1 MKITSIGQNLAV
13 INRKIFIFLGTKFC
27 CLKMTSQISKIDK
40 TQFCLSRR
48 FKICN
53 MILSSLLGNGR
64 INMYFSKFK
73 PYDKRGRSQFKI
85 SHIPW
90 LEHITMEHLWEKSRK
105 IHCKTKIN
113 DPSESQRKK
122 GNIKRFFDIF
132 GLVREVKQFK
142 NKLKRWLKTALL
154 FFFVSYPNFFKRWH
168 PYSFSHVK
176 LQIFVLT
183 EWVGFQISVWKF
195 FVAIEFFSRKH

>member
-1 MKITSIGQNLAV
+1 
-13 INRKIFIFLGTKFC
+13 
-27 CLKMTSQISKIDK
+27 
-40 TQFCLSRR
+40 
-48 FKICN
+48 

-73 PYDKRGRSQFKI
+73 PYDRRGKSQFKI

-90 LEHITMEHLWEKSRK
+90 LEHITTEHLWEKSRK
-105 IHCKTKIN
+105 THYKTKII
-113 DPSESQRKK
+113 DPSESQRKES
-122 GNIKRFFDIF
+122 NIKRFFDIF
-132 GLVREVKQFK
+132 VLVREVKQFK

-154 FFFVSYPNFFKRWH
+154 FFFVSYPNFFKGWH

-195 FVAIEFFSRKH
+195 CVAIDFFLRKH